1 MSRTP
6 INTGSAINAGDSD
19 SIRGGL
25 IASEDNFVELY
36 NQEITDIFPATSSVS
51 NPTQIKSSI
60 GDTILGVT
68 GSIEAINVSSSFG
81 IELGTFDGTF
91 GNAVGSISHIYQA
104 TWILNKK
111 TSIDNSFIF
120 KARPP
125 QFAQPNEA
133 SILGAG
139 KIFNLKQ
146 VKFNGSLNQS
156 KWVIKGNGNQ
166 SLFNG
171 DGTSDTVGINILSST
186 SNNKELHIEGAVSS
200 SDYFSTNFPTSDP
213 EVEGQFFVTSS
224 SEVLGRFN
232 FDILCVSQG

>member
-36 NQEITDIFPATSSVS
+36 NTNLPPLFPATSSVS

-81 IELGTFDGTF
+81 IQINDVATGFSPLLGG
-91 GNAVGSISHIYQA
+91 ISYEYQA
-104 TWILNKK
+104 NYIGLLKFSNYNNYLNFKAK
-111 TSIDNSFIF
+111 TSDDDQVGQFLVGKVSFTD
-120 KARPP
+120 R
-125 QFAQPNEA
+125 
-133 SILGAG
+133 
-139 KIFNLKQ
+139 
-146 VKFNGSLNQS
+146 VRFNGHSNNQE
-156 KWVIKGNGNQ
+156 WYIKGSTNPYLLNGT
-166 SLFNG
+166 G
-171 DGTSDTVGINILSST
+171 DNNAIGIKINSQLT
-186 SNNKELHIEGAVSS
+186 SNKDLQVNSSISS

-224 SEVLGRFN
+224 LEVMGRFN

>member
-36 NQEITDIFPATSSVS
+36 SQEITDIFPATSSIS
-51 NPTQIKSSI
+51 NPTQIKSSV

-91 GNAVGSISHIYQA
+91 GNVVGNISHEYQA
-104 TWILNKK
+104 NWILNKK
-111 TSIDNSFIF
+111 MSTHTDVFLFKSRTSAGSS
-120 KARPP
+120 
-125 QFAQPNEA
+125 EA
-133 SILGAG
+133 YLLLAG
-139 KIFNLKQ
+139 KNFT
-146 VKFNGSLNQS
+146 VKKVTFNGAFNNAS
-156 KWVIKGNGNQ
+156 WVIKGNGNQ
-166 SLFNG
+166 TLING
-171 DGTSDTVGINILSST
+171 DGTSNTIGINTLSST
-186 SNNKELHIEGAVSS
+186 SNNKQLHIDGAVSS

-213 EVEGQFFVTSS
+213 EVEGQFFITSS
-224 SEVLGRFN
+224 SEVMGRFA
-232 FDILCVSQG
+232 FDVLCVSQG

>member
-36 NQEITDIFPATSSVS
+36 NQEITDIFPATASIS
-51 NPTQIKSSI
+51 NPTQIKSSV

-91 GNAVGSISHIYQA
+91 GSAVGSISHIYQA
-104 TWILNKK
+104 TWILNKIN
-111 TSIDNSFIF
+111 SLNNSFVF
-120 KARPP
+120 KARPIP
-125 QFAQPNEA
+125 GQTEV
-133 SILGAG
+133 SILQAG
-139 KIFNLKQ
+139 KIFNQKKVL
-146 VKFNGSLNQS
+146 FNGSVNQQ

-171 DGTSDTVGINILSST
+171 DGTSNTVGINILSST

-224 SEVLGRFN
+224 LEVLGRFN
-232 FDILCVSQG
+232 FNVLCVSQG

>member
-36 NQEITDIFPATSSVS
+36 SQEISNIFPATSSVS
-51 NPTQIKSSI
+51 NPTQIKSAI

-91 GNAVGSISHIYQA
+91 GNVVGNISHEYQA
-104 TWILNKK
+104 NWILNKK
-111 TSIDNSFIF
+111 VSTHTDVFLFKSRTSAGSS
-120 KARPP
+120 
-125 QFAQPNEA
+125 EA
-133 SILGAG
+133 YILLAG
-139 KIFNLKQ
+139 KNSNTKK
-146 VKFNGSLNQS
+146 VTFNGGFNNAS
-156 KWVIKGNGNQ
+156 WAIKGNGNQ
-166 SLFNG
+166 TLING
-171 DGTSDTVGINILSST
+171 DGTSNTIGINTLSST
-186 SNNKELHIEGAVSS
+186 SNNKQLHIDGAVSS

-213 EVEGQFFVTSS
+213 EVEGQFFITSS
-224 SEVLGRFN
+224 SEVMGRFA